1 METFIQESQHADE
14 NSEHHEV
21 AMFTRLLDKNKIT
34 TFQSMNAFIIT
45 YLIHYWPSTEIC
57 RFI

>member
-21 AMFTRLLDKNKIT
+21 AMFTPLFDKNKIT

-45 YLIHYWPSTEIC
+45 YLIHY
-57 RFI
+57 